1 MINRLLNFME
11 LKITLSNILNF
22 IVNKII
28 QIFGIIVV
36 IFGIT
41 FFLSLISYS
50 PSDPNFIFPSE
61 REISN
66 LIGIKGSILSDF
78 FFQSIG
84 LISFLIPLTFIFAG
98 INIFF
103 SKKNYNN
110 FRKYF
115 FYNFIFANW
124 INVSILFL

>member
-1 MINRLLNFME
+1 ME

-103 SKKNYNN
+103 QKKIIIILES
-110 FRKYF
+110 F
-115 FYNFIFANW
+115 FLQFYIR
-124 INVSILFL
+124 